1 MTTKKLIKAGIISA
15 LAVLTASASCVTAFA
30 EGGPIYTQSVIKT
43 DSQRIFNEW
52 VSYPDKSFG
61 YAYDARW
68 IYNSVEDYINT
79 TDNVGWTGFYN
90 PDITDFSTGEFSFD
104 MLSEDW
110 YPSGF
115 TWGMQK
121 SGTDDNPVYSFY
133 AYEECEDSDR
143 WSVSYIE
150 SWSPAVSP
158 KPHQGPVYHATI
170 DASDDYYEH
179 LGDNG
184 TVGFAKGTVLAF
196 GYLPSEAYK
205 TRHNVKINV
214 EESGVSIKINDA
226 ELATV
231 AAPVQQGSFGP
242 YACSNPDAYFSD
254 LSFTSTDVTIINAEF
269 AYVNGKGEV
278 ISEAGLNSDVSVL
291 DLSSF
296 EDSPIV
302 DRLWTVTKDGE
313 LVYCESEPYSL
324 YTKEPGKYTT
334 TLQVVNEQ
342 GIKSNIYSADLL
354 VTDVPAT
361 TAPAPSEPATSK
373 TATPDTPATQE
384 TTVVSNKT
392 IATSDMGAGVIVAL
406 AVASAGVVLVSVAKK
421 KKYK

>member
-1 MTTKKLIKAGIISA
+1 
-15 LAVLTASASCVTAFA
+15 
-30 EGGPIYTQSVIKT
+30 
-43 DSQRIFNEW
+43 
-52 VSYPDKSFG
+52 
-61 YAYDARW
+61 
-68 IYNSVEDYINT
+68 
-79 TDNVGWTGFYN
+79 
-90 PDITDFSTGEFSFD
+90 

-110 YPSGF
+110 DPSGF

-254 LSFTSTDVTIINAEF
+254 LSFTSTDVTMINAEF

-313 LVYCESEPYSL
+313 LVYSESEPYYL